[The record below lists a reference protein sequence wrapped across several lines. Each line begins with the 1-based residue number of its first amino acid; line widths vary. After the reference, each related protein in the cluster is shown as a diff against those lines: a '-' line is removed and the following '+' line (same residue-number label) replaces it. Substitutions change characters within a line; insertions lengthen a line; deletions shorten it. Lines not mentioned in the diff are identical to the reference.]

1 MFKRH
6 LLSSSIAMA
15 TAFGGMS
22 SVALAQDSEFD
33 AEFDDSAALEEV
45 VVTGVRASLTK
56 AIDIKRSKFQIV
68 DSIVAEDIGKFPDNN
83 VVEALQRV
91 TGVQVTNRGGGE
103 VSDVAIR
110 GLSDVTT
117 TVNGRQIFTASGRSV
132 ALADIPASLLRGVEV
147 YKTRDASQISSGI
160 AGQIDI
166 RTNRPFDF
174 DGSKVVLAGRGI
186 YQEQADST
194 DPNFSGLFANS
205 WEGDFGKFG
214 ALVNVSYA
222 ETNYRDQSITPGAAV
237 PFVTGDVDG
246 TPGFWAPYERIQTD
260 RGDNPNTP
268 QDETIVENPIWE
280 PGLESGLPYSP
291 GSTLTMNGEEV
302 EYILGRDAVF
312 ASDYTGKRERPA
324 ANISLQW
331 APNDSSEY
339 LFEAFYNGYRNES
352 FNSLNFTFVDWWGDN
367 SHLPMGGEV
376 ELFDGTNVVK
386 KRDVAAP
393 YGFTS
398 GDILSGKTD
407 SFVYALGGNWDISDS
422 FRLSSELIYQD
433 STYEESFVAMR
444 FDRVAYGLGVDFNT
458 GNGEPALEFYD
469 NPETPDVDESD
480 LTDAAQWN
488 VAQLYD
494 NGGSREGDAVTV
506 KLDGELDVDWG
517 PVNLVSFGLRHEGR
531 FASEATRG
539 QEGFLGRNAAE
550 FNDGLISINEDFYDG
565 RADIPLSWAAP
576 NGHYIHDNIGEFR
589 TLYGLPT
596 EQALTTFELDENT
609 TSVYAQANYEMDVAG
624 HVVDGQFGLRYVST
638 SRDMTFFDLNQLDGN
653 GNPLPETG
661 SGSNA
666 KLLPTL
672 TVRYEITEDLMARFA
687 YTSTL
692 QRPGFTQLNP
702 WRTYFPTV
710 TGANGTAA
718 QGNPDLEPIES
729 QNYDISLEWYFAEAS
744 ALYGTVFRRDIEGFF
759 YDARS
764 YVTYQAETEDEPS
777 RYILTTPGNTSDGV
791 LQGLELG
798 ATYFPANLPGLLD
811 GFGVQASYTMLESEQ
826 MIPVYD
832 EETIVGMEET
842 PIFGVSDTSYSV
854 VLAYDKND
862 LDMRLSYVWRD
873 DFLAN
878 YEARSFANPLGVYRE
893 AEVSMDFQ
901 ASYDV
906 TDDLVVTFDAT
917 NLTDEEY
924 RSYYEDQSVYN
935 LGNAIYSRTFA
946 LGARFSF

>member
-1 MFKRH
+1 MFRRH
-6 LLSSSIAMA
+6 LLSSSIAMV

-22 SVALAQDSEFD
+22 ATALAQESSQYD
-33 AEFDDSAALEEV
+33 AEIDESAALEEV

-56 AIDIKRSKFQIV
+56 AIDIKRDSFQIV

-91 TGVQVTNRGGGE
+91 TGVQVTNRGAGE

-186 YQEQADST
+186 HQEQADST

-237 PFVTGDVDG
+237 PFVTGDAPEGWV
-246 TPGFWAPYERIQTD
+246 PYERIQTD
-260 RGDNPNTP
+260 DGRVAESP
-268 QDETIVENPIWE
+268 VWE
-280 PGLESGLPYSP
+280 PGLESGLPYGA

-312 ASDYTGKRERPA
+312 ASDFTGKRERPA

-352 FNSLNFTFVDWWGDN
+352 FNSLNFTFVDWWGGN
-367 SHLPMGGEV
+367 SHLPRGGEV

-386 KRDVAAP
+386 SRDVAFP

-398 GDILSGKTD
+398 GDITTGKTD

-433 STYEESFVAMR
+433 SQFEDSFVAMR

-494 NGGSREGDAVTV
+494 NGSSREGDAVTV
-506 KLDGELDVDWG
+506 KLDGELDVNWG
-517 PVNLVSFGLRHEGR
+517 PVNQVSFGLRHEGR

-550 FNDGLISINEDFYDG
+550 LDENLVSINKNFYDG

-576 NGHYIHDNIGEFR
+576 NGHYIHDNIDEFR
-589 TLYGLPT
+589 ALYGLT
-596 EQALTTFELDENT
+596 AEQQLTTFELDEDT
-609 TSVYAQANYEMDVAG
+609 TSVYAQANYEMEVAG
-624 HVVDGQFGLRYVST
+624 RVVDGIFGLRYVST
-638 SRDMTFFDLNQLDGN
+638 SRDMTFFDVAQLDAN
-653 GNPLPETG
+653 GNPLAETG
-661 SGSNA
+661 SGSNS
-666 KLLPTL
+666 KLLPTF
-672 TVRYEITEDLMARFA
+672 TVRYGITDDLIARFA

-692 QRPGFTQLNP
+692 QRPGFAQLNP
-702 WRTYFPTV
+702 WINYAPTV
-710 TGANGTAA
+710 TDANGTATA
-718 QGNPDLEPIES
+718 GNPDLEPVES
-729 QNYDISLEWYFAEAS
+729 QNYDISLEYYFGDAS
-744 ALYGTVFRRDIEGFF
+744 AVYGTVFRRDIEGFF
-759 YDARS
+759 YDAKS

-777 RYILTTPGNTSDGV
+777 RYILTTPGNTSNGR

-798 ATYFPANLPGLLD
+798 ATYFPENLPGLLD
-811 GFGVQASYTMLESEQ
+811 GFGVQASYTMLDSEQ
-826 MIPVYD
+826 DVPVYD
-832 EETIVGMEET
+832 DQGILVGMEDT
-842 PIFGVSDTSYSV
+842 PIFGVSDSSYSV

-906 TDDLVVTFDAT
+906 SDNLVVTFDAT

-924 RSYYEDQSVYN
+924 RSYYENQSIYN
-935 LGNAIYSRTFA
+935 LGNAIFSRTFA
-946 LGARFSF
+946 LGARYSF

>member
-22 SVALAQDSEFD
+22 SAVLAQDSKYD
-33 AEFDDSAALEEV
+33 AEIDESAALEEV
-45 VVTGVRASLTK
+45 VVTGVRASLSK
-56 AIDIKRSKFQIV
+56 AIDIKRDKFQIV

-91 TGVQVTNRGGGE
+91 TGVQVTDRGAGE
-103 VSDVAIR
+103 VSTVAIR
-110 GLSDVTT
+110 GLNDVTT

-132 ALADIPASLLRGVEV
+132 ALADVPASLLRGVEV

-174 DGSKVVLAGRGI
+174 DGSKVVLAGRNI
-186 YQEQADST
+186 YQEQSESN
-194 DPNFSGLFANS
+194 DPNFSGMFANS

-214 ALVNVSYA
+214 ALVNLSYA

-237 PFVTGDVDG
+237 PFVTGDAPEGWV
-246 TPGFWAPYERIQTD
+246 PYERIQVND
-260 RGDNPNTP
+260 GRVAEAP
-268 QDETIVENPIWE
+268 VWE
-280 PGLESGLPYSP
+280 PGLESGLPYSA

-302 EYILGRDAVF
+302 GYVLGRDAVF
-312 ASDYTGKRERPA
+312 ASDFTGKRERPA

-331 APNDSSEY
+331 APNESSEY

-367 SHLPMGGEV
+367 THLPMGGEV

-386 KRDVAAP
+386 SRDVAAP

-398 GDILSGKTD
+398 GDIAAGKTD

-433 STYEESFVAMR
+433 STFEESFVAMR

-494 NGGSREGDAVTV
+494 NGGSREGDAVTF
-506 KLDGELDVDWG
+506 KLDGELDVNWG
-517 PVNLVSFGLRHEGR
+517 AINQVSFGLRHEGR
-531 FASEATRG
+531 FASESTRG

-550 FNDGLISINEDFYDG
+550 FNENLVSINNNFYDG

-576 NGHYIHDNIGEFR
+576 NGHYIHDNIDEFR
-589 TLYGLPT
+589 TLYGLSAEPL
-596 EQALTTFELDENT
+596 LTTFELDEDT
-609 TSVYAQANYEMDVAG
+609 TSVYAQASYETEVAG
-624 HVVDGQFGLRYVST
+624 RILDGQFGVRYVNT
-638 SRDMTFFDLNQLDGN
+638 SRDMEFFDVGILDEN
-653 GNPLPETG
+653 GNPVGTSG
-661 SGSNA
+661 SGSNS
-666 KLLPTL
+666 KLLPSL
-672 TVRYEITEDLMARFA
+672 MVRYAITEDLFARLA
-687 YTSTL
+687 YTTTL

-702 WRTYFPTV
+702 WIYYAPSV
-710 TGANGTAA
+710 TNTNGTASA
-718 QGNPDLEPIES
+718 GNPDLEPVES
-729 QNYDISLEWYFAEAS
+729 QNIDLSLEWYFGEAS
-744 ALYGTVFRRDIEGFF
+744 ALYGTLFRRDIEGFF
-759 YDARS
+759 YDAKS
-764 YVTYQAETEDEPS
+764 YITHQAETETEPS
-777 RYILTTPGNTSDGV
+777 TYVLTTPGNTSNGV

-798 ATYFPANLPGLLD
+798 ATYFPENLPGILD
-811 GFGVQASYTMLESEQ
+811 GFGIQASYTMLDSEQ
-826 MIPVYD
+826 EVPVYD
-832 EETIVGMEET
+832 DLSGALVGMEET
-842 PIFGVSDTSYSV
+842 PIFGVSDSSYSV
-854 VLAYDKND
+854 VFAYDKND

-878 YEARSFANPLGVYRE
+878 YEARIFANPLGVYRQ

-906 TDDLVVTFDAT
+906 SDNLVVTFDAT

-924 RSYYEDQSVYN
+924 RSYYENADVYN
-935 LGNAIYSRTFA
+935 LGNAIFSRTFA
-946 LGARFSF
+946 LGARYSF